1 VSTPQRYQ
9 FLDLYRGLIVLFML
23 EGHVVRAL
31 LQPAFQATPAF
42 ELHEIFHG
50 ITAPG
55 FLFGAGF
62 TFAIAT
68 QRKWDELSAWSAG
81 LLRRLWRMVLLVA
94 IGYLLHIP
102 YFSLRK
108 TIAESTPEQWDTV
121 LAFDVLQCIGVTLFF
136 LRLLFVIVRSETMFL
151 SVVAALLAVIVAGT
165 PLVWEP
171 ASTESLPRWLAMAVH
186 GRQGSVF
193 PLFPYAAFIFAGVLV
208 SWEFLRFA
216 ERGNE
221 AKFMKLLAFS
231 GVGLVVSGSVWD
243 ILPYQLYPSYDFW
256 FTSPAYVLI
265 RLGILVLLLAGLWF
279 FEAHVRHR
287 ERHDLWM
294 PRWLITL
301 GVESLFVY
309 IVHLVI
315 LYGWVVNADQNLEE
329 WWGLRLTLGESILVF
344 IALTLVL
351 ALAARLWH
359 YAKKRHPILMQGVY
373 WWLGLVVVWELVSRP
388 Y

>member
-1 VSTPQRYQ
+1 
-9 FLDLYRGLIVLFML
+9 
-23 EGHVVRAL
+23 
-31 LQPAFQATPAF
+31 
-42 ELHEIFHG
+42 
-50 ITAPG
+50 
-55 FLFGAGF
+55 
-62 TFAIAT
+62 
-68 QRKWDELSAWSAG
+68 
-81 LLRRLWRMVLLVA
+81 
-94 IGYLLHIP
+94 
-102 YFSLRK
+102 
-108 TIAESTPEQWDTV
+108 
-121 LAFDVLQCIGVTLFF
+121 
-136 LRLLFVIVRSETMFL
+136 
-151 SVVAALLAVIVAGT
+151 
-165 PLVWEP
+165 
-171 ASTESLPRWLAMAVH
+171 
-186 GRQGSVF
+186 
-193 PLFPYAAFIFAGVLV
+193 
-208 SWEFLRFA
+208 
-216 ERGNE
+216 
-221 AKFMKLLAFS
+221 
-231 GVGLVVSGSVWD
+231 VGLVVSGSVWD

-294 PRWLITL
+294 PQWLITL

>member
-1 VSTPQRYQ
+1 MSTPQRYQ

-31 LQPAFQATPAF
+31 LQPAVQATPAF

-68 QRKWDELSAWSAG
+68 QRKWDELSTWSAG

-94 IGYLLHIP
+94 TGYLLHIP

-165 PLVWEP
+165 PLAWEP
-171 ASTESLPRWLAMAVH
+171 ASTESLPRWLAMAVQ

>member
-1 VSTPQRYQ
+1 MSTPQRYQ

-23 EGHVVRAL
+23 EGHVVRTL
-31 LQPAFQATPAF
+31 LQPAVQATPAF

-68 QRKWDELSAWSAG
+68 QRKWDELSTWSVG

-108 TIAESTPEQWDTV
+108 TIAESTPEQWDTL
-121 LAFDVLQCIGVTLFF
+121 LAFNVLQCIGVTLFF

-151 SVVAALLAVIVAGT
+151 SVVATLLAVIVAAT

-171 ASTESLPRWLAMAVH
+171 AFAESLPRWLAMAVH

-193 PLFPYAAFIFAGVLV
+193 PLFPYAALIFAGVLV

-221 AKFMKLLAFS
+221 ARFMKLLAFS
-231 GVGLVVSGSVWD
+231 GVGLVAAGYAWD
-243 ILPYQLYPSYDFW
+243 AMPYQLYPSYDFW

-294 PRWLITL
+294 PQWLITL

-329 WWGLRLTLGESILVF
+329 WWGVRLTLGKSILVV

-373 WWLGLVVVWELVSRP
+373 WWLGLVVVWEFISRP

>member
-1 VSTPQRYQ
+1 MSTPQRYQ

-31 LQPAFQATPAF
+31 LQPAVQATPAF

-68 QRKWDELSAWSAG
+68 QRKWDELSTWSAG

-94 IGYLLHIP
+94 TGYLLHIP

-165 PLVWEP
+165 PLAWEP
-171 ASTESLPRWLAMAVH
+171 ASTESLPRWLAMAVQ

-221 AKFMKLLAFS
+221 ARFMKLLAFS

>member
-31 LQPAFQATPAF
+31 LQPAVQATPAF

-68 QRKWDELSAWSAG
+68 QRKWDELSTWSAG

-94 IGYLLHIP
+94 TGYLLHIP

-165 PLVWEP
+165 PLAWEP
-171 ASTESLPRWLAMAVH
+171 ASTESLPRWLAMAVQ

>member
-68 QRKWDELSAWSAG
+68 QRKWDELSTWSAG

-221 AKFMKLLAFS
+221 ARFMKLLAFS

-294 PRWLITL
+294 PQWLITL

>member
-1 VSTPQRYQ
+1 
-9 FLDLYRGLIVLFML
+9 ML

-31 LQPAFQATPAF
+31 LQPAFQATTAF

-68 QRKWDELSAWSAG
+68 QRKWEELRTWSVG
-81 LLRRLWRMVLLVA
+81 LLRRLWRMVVLVA

-108 TIAESTPEQWDTV
+108 TIEESTPEQWDTF
-121 LAFDVLQCIGVTLFF
+121 LAFNVLQCIGVSLFF
-136 LRLLFVIVRSETMFL
+136 LRLLLVLVRSETIFL
-151 SVVAALLAVIVAGT
+151 SLVATLLAVIVAAT
-165 PLVWEP
+165 PLIWGSSIP
-171 ASTESLPRWLAMAVH
+171 ESLPRWLAMAVD
-186 GRQGSVF
+186 GTQGSVF

-208 SWEFLRFA
+208 SWEFLRYA
-216 ERGNE
+216 EQGNE
-221 AKFMKLLAFS
+221 ARFMKLLAS
-231 GVGLVVSGSVWD
+231 GGVGLVAAGYAWD
-243 ILPYQLYPSYDFW
+243 VLPYQLYPSYDFW
-256 FTSPAYVLI
+256 FTSPAYFLI

-279 FEAHVRHR
+279 FEARVRHR

-294 PRWLITL
+294 PQWLITL

-315 LYGWVVNADQNLEE
+315 LYGWVVNADHNLEA
-329 WWGLRLTLGESILVF
+329 WWGLRLTLGESILAF

-351 ALAARLWH
+351 VLAARLWRF
-359 YAKKRHPILMQGVY
+359 AKKQHPILMQGVY
-373 WWLGLVVVWELVSRP
+373 WWLGLMVVWEFVSRP